1 MTSLT
6 ENMIQSLEQQAMPAA
21 WPLLQPPSVDAD
33 LDVFEGPEKKL
44 EVFFHPPDAATGLRS
59 FGADDW
65 TEVLAAASCS
75 ILHVESNAQFD
86 AYLLS
91 ESSLF
96 VYPHK
101 AVLKTCGTTTLLLVM
116 PKLLALAKQIGA
128 PLSHVH
134 YSHLRYKYPHL
145 QLYPHASFDEEKAC
159 LSRALEGHAADVAA
173 SILGPE
179 GGTAACWYA
188 LCANAAT
195 ASTAAGATA
204 GAVATTKAAAVKATP
219 PPAMSPA
226 TAPRVAPS
234 ASDEAVLEVAM
245 EGLDPSVCAT
255 FVGTSPMHAGLSGKA
270 LATSMSRAS
279 GITDLV
285 AGAILDDWAFEPCGY
300 SMNALRDEHYYTV
313 HITPEPHCSYAS
325 FETTDPAYC
334 TPEKLAAVL
343 AIFQPSTFTLT
354 LTTRT
359 AATIGRAAAAN
370 TTTTTSLTAT
380 PTAAAAL
387 ALETSDSGF
396 VLGTLD
402 ALDTY
407 TCASNERTQLT
418 PAVAVTCATFAT
430 RSRIERSATC
440 ATVPLSAPSPSPCDE
455 AASAASSASEAADE
469 AAGSSA
475 DSSADTES
483 TAGLDEVR
491 EACDDVPTQQADKK
505 KRKTC

>member
-6 ENMIQSLEQQAMPAA
+6 ANTIQSLEQAMPAA
-21 WPLLQPPSVDAD
+21 WPLLQSPSVDAD
-33 LDVFEGPEKKL
+33 QDVFEGPEKKL
-44 EVFFHPPDAATGLRS
+44 EVFFHAPDAATGLRS

-75 ILHVESNAQFD
+75 ILHVESNAHFD

-116 PKLLALAKQIGA
+116 PKLLALAEQIGA

-159 LSRALEGHAADVAA
+159 LSRALKGRAADVAA

-179 GGTAACWYA
+179 GGASACWYA

-195 ASTAAGATA
+195 ANTAAGAAA
-204 GAVATTKAAAVKATP
+204 GAAGTTKAAAIKAAVP
-219 PPAMSPA
+219 SPSPAAVA
-226 TAPRVAPS
+226 TAPRIAPS

-245 EGLDPSVCAT
+245 EGLDPAVCAT

-279 GITDLV
+279 GIAALV
-285 AGAILDDWAFEPCGY
+285 AGATLDDWAFEPCGY

-313 HITPEPHCSYAS
+313 HITPEHHCSYAS

-334 TPEKLAAVL
+334 APEKLAAVL

-359 AATIGRAAAAN
+359 AATIGRAAN
-370 TTTTTSLTAT
+370 TTSASATAT
-380 PTAAAAL
+380 ATATAAL

-430 RSRIERSATC
+430 RAHFLERSATC
-440 ATVPLSAPSPSPCDE
+440 ATVPFSAPSPCDE
-455 AASAASSASEAADE
+455 AASAVSSASEAADD

-491 EACDDVPTQQADKK
+491 EACDDVPAQQADKK
-505 KRKTC
+505 RKTC